1 MSYPTQSR
9 HSICFSPDFG
19 WFDGASG
26 TDGSAL
32 TQVFAA
38 MKLVFHRRSRESIG
52 DGRSAQRRGIIAEVT
67 SDGKSPWKGFFLANA
82 VAGNVATFLGT
93 RSLISIY
100 LTLMLLLW
108 ANAALWT
115 HVANSIAWRELNN
128 SEHRTMIENVRGN
141 RTDTDTPLVKYEQM
155 ESINPRSHLNPRH
168 AARFLPAA
176 EGNHRYTV
184 FYNVFVHP
192 DDKST
197 ANAGYDIIHE
207 QLAQVASS
215 FAASQSERLMVFYN
229 NIGRFD
235 EGFTDW
241 MQSICGDLNLTCSH
255 LNYFAQAHEGK
266 ESHLLFSSDCFLC

>member
-1 MSYPTQSR
+1 
-9 HSICFSPDFG
+9 
-19 WFDGASG
+19 
-26 TDGSAL
+26 
-32 TQVFAA
+32 
-38 MKLVFHRRSRESIG
+38 MKLVFHRRSRENIG
-52 DGRSAQRRGIIAEVT
+52 DGRSAQRRGILAEVT
-67 SDGKSPWKGFFLANA
+67 SDGKSLWKGFFRENA
-82 VAGNVATFLGT
+82 VFNGGNVASFVGT
-93 RSLISIY
+93 WSLMSIY

-115 HVANSIAWRELNN
+115 HVANSNAWRDQKH
-128 SEHRTMIENVRGN
+128 SEHRRMIENVRGN
-141 RTDTDTPLVKYEQM
+141 QTHADTPRVQYTQM
-155 ESINPRSHLNPRH
+155 KSISPRSHLNPRH

-215 FAASQSERLMVFYN
+215 FAASQSERLVVFYN

-241 MQSICGDLNLTCSH
+241 MQSICVDLNLTCSH

-266 ESHLLFSSDCFLC
+266 ETHLCSLQIASFADLDPRLKRENSLRDA